1 MKKLLAFSLLV
12 ISFTACRKTIS
23 YIGTDPGNNGGTNG
37 GNTGGAGGNTSGSL
51 LIKALSINRKN
62 DTVVILY
69 DYDANGKVSSYSQ
82 KGKDDTI
89 TYNVSTKVIRNSTGS
104 VLEVDQQSMFTAMFP
119 SLGGSSTTFDPA
131 TLAALGINLDSL
143 GMSQI
148 IVHYPSGSTNFD
160 YTTSSMNM
168 MGIATM
174 TTTTNYTYTNGKIT
188 KSTVYTS
195 MSMSGVVM
203 QPPTLSSMSEYIFN
217 SAGDLIT
224 SKNYVATGTGSTVKL
239 AQTNN
244 YTYSDKP
251 NPMYFGNEGLLLG
264 NELNM
269 SVHMSIQTV
278 SSSINIGNVNGTI
291 SNIVY
296 NNNNLPI
303 CASQNINTMNGLGTY
318 KLFMYYK

>member
-23 YIGTDPGNNGGTNG
+23 YIGTDPGNNGG
-37 GNTGGAGGNTSGSL
+37 NTGGAGGNTSGSL

-62 DTVVILY
+62 DTVVVLY

-131 TLAALGINLDSL
+131 MLTALGINLDSL

-296 NNNNLPI
+296 NSNNLPI
-303 CASQNINTMNGLGTY
+303 SASQNINTMNGLGTY